1 MRRMGFEGKLYW
13 GAAGTTGTTEL
24 VIARDVSYKF
34 EPTRGEVSDRESI
47 IEYSRVAM
55 VKFTLEFE
63 VNNNDT
69 NPFIAAIR
77 AAAQAGTLI
86 ALRSRDKA
94 AGWGV
99 DGDFSVALDESQQL
113 KDRQAIKVSCEPC
126 NDNRAAT
133 WS

>member
-13 GAAGTTGTTEL
+13 GAANATATTEL

-55 VKFTLEFE
+55 VKFTLEVE
-63 VNNNDT
+63 VNNNDS
-69 NPFIAAIR
+69 NAFIAAVR
-77 AAAQAGTLI
+77 AAAQAGTLL
-86 ALRSRDKA
+86 AFRTRDKTS
-94 AGWGV
+94 GWGV
-99 DGDFSVALDESQQL
+99 DGDFSVAIDESQPL

-126 NDNRAAT
+126 NDNRATT